1 MKKLATVVTIASLM
15 ISQAFSFDHLH
26 SVKEFEETI
35 KKGNVIVDFYAS
47 WCNPCKE
54 MEKNLKQLSSEK
66 KDIKI
71 YKVDIEKSK
80 ELVGRYGTPQVPAL
94 LYIKDGEILQGYV
107 GLKPMEELHHD
118 MQKYFEKKEG

>member
-1 MKKLATVVTIASLM
+1 MKKITSIIAITSIVLT
-15 ISQAFSFDHLH
+15 QAFSFDHLNT
-26 SVKEFEETI
+26 VKEFEETI

-54 MEKNLKQLSSEK
+54 MEKNLKQLSDEK

-71 YKVDIEKSK
+71 YKVNIEESK
-80 ELVGRYGTPQVPAL
+80 ELVGKYGTPQVPAL

-107 GLKPMEELHHD
+107 GLKPMEELYHD
-118 MQKYFEKKEG
+118 MKKYFDKNKS